1 MVTTRKKYL
10 DYVHKEIIYSALYMW
25 HVSKGQSDSIVHLY
39 YLLSEI
45 YDVSDQRI
53 ELFAGKN
60 FMLECH
66 LFMEEVVEM

>member
-1 MVTTRKKYL
+1 MRTKKSSTPHFTC
-10 DYVHKEIIYSALYMW
+10 DMCQKDKVI
-25 HVSKGQSDSIVHLY
+25 VSY
-39 YLLSEI
+39 YLWSEI